1 MILSGSLFPEQTTG
15 CAGKVNFKG
24 HTQAG
29 CGHSWPAVLQLLSG
43 ISCQDG
49 NAVSAGSLHS
59 IFSFDSCVKILDSLP
74 VRDLRAKGL
83 LSLHAPLYPSSSCP
97 AESQAHS
104 GSFHLLAQLYCLG
117 YSCATLLDSPAS
129 HRRAQSPELPSN
141 QACRGCL
148 TPGPR
153 RCWFILHGSVLYS
166 LSSLVL

>member
-1 MILSGSLFPEQTTG
+1 MILSGSLFSEQTTG

-29 CGHSWPAVLQLLSG
+29 CGHSWPAVLRLLSG

-49 NAVSAGSLHS
+49 STVSAGSLLS
-59 IFSFDSCVKILDSLP
+59 IFSFDSWVKILDSLP

-83 LSLHAPLYPSSSCP
+83 LSLPAPLYPLSFCP

-104 GSFHLLAQLYCLG
+104 RSFHLLAQLYRLG

-129 HRRAQSPELPSN
+129 HHRAQSSLPTRP
-141 QACRGCL
+141 AGAA
-148 TPGPR
+148 
-153 RCWFILHGSVLYS
+153 
-166 LSSLVL
+166 